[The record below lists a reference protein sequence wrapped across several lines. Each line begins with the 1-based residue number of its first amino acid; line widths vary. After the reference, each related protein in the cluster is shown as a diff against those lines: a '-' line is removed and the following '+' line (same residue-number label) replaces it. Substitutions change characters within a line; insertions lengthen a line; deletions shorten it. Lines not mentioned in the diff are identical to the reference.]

1 MALTSAQQ
9 SEVDKLKMLIGET
22 TYTDDEL
29 FEFITLESGSVNGAA
44 ALVWEKKSAE
54 SAGLIDIREGSSS
67 RNLSN
72 VHKQAAD
79 RAAYFRSQAENETA
93 VVQRVSRTRP
103 IVRP

>member
-9 SEVDKLKMLIGET
+9 SEVDKLKMLIGDT

-29 FEFITLESGSVNGAA
+29 HEFIVLESGSVNGAA
-44 ALVWEKKSAE
+44 ALIWEKKSAE

-67 RNLSN
+67 RNLSD
-72 VHKQAAD
+72 VHKQAAE
-79 RAAYFRSQAENETA
+79 RAAYFRGQAETESA
-93 VVQRVSRTRP
+93 VTKRVSRTRA